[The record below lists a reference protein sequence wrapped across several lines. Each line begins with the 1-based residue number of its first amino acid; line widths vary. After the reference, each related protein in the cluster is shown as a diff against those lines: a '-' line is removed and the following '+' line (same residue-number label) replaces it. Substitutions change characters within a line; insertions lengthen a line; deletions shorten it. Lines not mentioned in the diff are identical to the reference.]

1 MKDIV
6 KTFEKNDVRIIMIN
20 NEPYFRV
27 GDVGKVLDLS
37 NVYRNLKQFDKGCHS
52 VTTLTNGGEQE
63 VIYISEPNL
72 YRLIFQS
79 RKEEA
84 RRFQDWIFEEV
95 LPSIRKTGKYSIPD
109 NLKQVSKTNRKLL
122 TEAWSDGGI
131 EKKHHFIQLTL
142 QEYRALGIDKKK
154 KDMTKEEILT
164 LSAFES
170 MEALKLFHDPKGDY
184 YECKESLFETAK
196 SLPIKKVKEIK

>member
-196 SLPIKKVKEIK
+196 TLPIKKVKEIE